1 LNEQTILQ
9 LQEKM
14 NSGKLTSRK
23 NVEWYFKRIKD
34 IDSNGPQLNSI
45 IELNP
50 DALIIADELDDER
63 KDKGPRGLMH
73 GIPVVL
79 KDNIDTADKMLT
91 TAGSLALLGSIPAQD
106 AFVVE
111 RLRSAGAVILAK
123 GNLSEWANFRSMHS
137 SSGWSSRGGQTLNPY
152 ALDRN
157 PCGSSSGSAVAVA
170 ADLCSV
176 AIGTETDGSVI
187 CPSHAN
193 GIVGIKPTIGLV
205 SRSGIVPIS
214 HTQDTA
220 GPMGRC
226 VADAAI
232 LLGAMTG
239 IDSGDP
245 VTKESKGKAHSD
257 YTKFLDPEGLKGAR
271 IGVVRNLFGFDKRV
285 DEIMETS
292 IETMR
297 EKGAK
302 IVDPT
307 EVPTA
312 RELYEPEFEVL
323 RYEFKAD
330 LNAYLAGLGPDAPV
344 KTLEE
349 VIEFNEANREKTMPF
364 FGQELMLESQEKGPL
379 DSPEYIELLEKCQ
392 KLAKTEGLDPVLK
405 DNKLDAVVAPSG
417 GPAWLTDHVTGDHYT
432 GGSSSLAA
440 VSGYSS
446 ITVPA
451 GYIHG
456 LPVGI
461 SFISGAFQEPLLIR
475 LTNSFEQATLVR
487 EPPTFRDTVE
497 L

>member
-1 LNEQTILQ
+1 MKEQNILQ
-9 LQEKM
+9 LQEQM
-14 NSGKLTSRK
+14 ESGRLTSRRI
-23 NVEWYFKRIKD
+23 VEWYLERIRS

-50 DALIIADELDDER
+50 DAISVAEELDAER
-63 KDKGPRGLMH
+63 KEKGPRGLMH

-79 KDNIDTADKMLT
+79 KDNIDTADKMMT
-91 TAGSLALLGSIPAQD
+91 TAGSLALLGSIPARD

-111 RLRSAGAVILAK
+111 RLRSAGAVVLAK
-123 GNLSEWANFRSMHS
+123 ANLSEWANFRSKHS

-176 AIGTETDGSVI
+176 AVGTETDGSVI

-226 VADAAI
+226 VTDAAI

-239 IDSGDP
+239 VDSRDP
-245 VTKESKGKAHSD
+245 VTEEGKSKAHPD
-257 YTKFLDPEGLKGAR
+257 YSQFLDPKGLKGAR
-271 IGVVRNLFGFDKRV
+271 IGVVRNLFGFDERV
-285 DEIMETS
+285 DEIMDAS
-292 IETMR
+292 IEIMR
-297 EKGAK
+297 KNRAE

-307 EVPTA
+307 EIPSA
-312 RELYEPEFEVL
+312 KELWETELEVL
-323 RYEFKAD
+323 HHEFKAD

-344 KTLEE
+344 KSLEE
-349 VIEFNEANREKTMPF
+349 VIEFNDNNRDRTMPF
-364 FGQELMLESQEKGPL
+364 FGQDLMLESQKKGPL
-379 DSPEYIELLEKCQ
+379 DTKEYVEALEKCK

-417 GPAWLTDHVTGDHYT
+417 GPAWLTDHVTGDHFS

-456 LPVGI
+456 LPVGM
-461 SFISGAFQEPLLIR
+461 SFIGGAFQESVLIR
-475 LTNSFEQATLVR
+475 LAYSFEQASSIR
-487 EPPTFRDTVE
+487 KPPKFKPTVK

>member
-1 LNEQTILQ
+1 
-9 LQEKM
+9 
-14 NSGKLTSRK
+14 
-23 NVEWYFKRIKD
+23 
-34 IDSNGPQLNSI
+34 
-45 IELNP
+45 
-50 DALIIADELDDER
+50 
-63 KDKGPRGLMH
+63 
-73 GIPVVL
+73 
-79 KDNIDTADKMLT
+79 
-91 TAGSLALLGSIPAQD
+91 
-106 AFVVE
+106 
-111 RLRSAGAVILAK
+111 
-123 GNLSEWANFRSMHS
+123 
-137 SSGWSSRGGQTLNPY
+137 GQTLNPY

-176 AIGTETDGSVI
+176 AVGTETDGSVI

-239 IDSGDP
+239 IDARDF
-245 VTKESKGKAHSD
+245 VTEESKGKSHTD
-257 YTKFLDPEGLKGAR
+257 YTQFLNPNGLKGAR

-292 IETMR
+292 IVTMR
-297 EKGAK
+297 ESEAK
-302 IVDPT
+302 IIDPT

-312 RELYEPEFEVL
+312 KELEEPEFEVL
-323 RYEFKAD
+323 HYEFKAN
-330 LNAYLAGLGPDAPV
+330 LNTYLAGLGPDAPV
-344 KTLEE
+344 KSLEE
-349 VIEFNEANREKTMPF
+349 VIEFNEANCEKVMPF
-364 FGQELMLESQEKGPL
+364 FGQELMLEAQEKGPL
-379 DSPEYIELLEKCQ
+379 DSPEYIEALEKCQ
-392 KLAKTEGLDPVLK
+392 KLSKTEGLDYVL
-405 DNKLDAVVAPSG
+405 NEHQLDAVIAPSG
-417 GPAWLTDHVTGDHYT
+417 GPAWLTDHVNGDHFS

-451 GYIHG
+451 GYIHS

-461 SFISGAFQEPLLIR
+461 SFVSGLYQEPKLIGIAFA
-475 LTNSFEQATLVR
+475 FEQTTGIR
-487 EPPTFRDTVE
+487 RPPEFKPAVDI
-497 L
+497 